1 MSDEKQCPFCA
12 ETIKAAAIKCRFC
25 GSSLT
30 DEAHDNQFKEDK
42 GVRVA
47 TCPNCL
53 VAMMSTQKRGMSSL
67 GGFIGVIFVVI
78 GFVLMVF
85 GEHLVGL
92 VLITLGIVMIFVS
105 GKKTVMVCPS
115 CGKEGARLA

>member
-42 GVRVA
+42 RVRVA

-53 VAMMSTQKRGMSSL
+53 VAMISTQKKTASL
-67 GGFIGVIFVVI
+67 GGFIGVIFVLI
-78 GFVLMVF
+78 GFVSLLTQI
-85 GEHLVGL
+85 LVGL

-115 CGKEGARLA
+115 CGKEGARLT

>member
-30 DEAHDNQFKEDK
+30 DEAEHDDDL
-42 GVRVA
+42 RVA
-47 TCPNCL
+47 SCPDCT
-53 VAMMSTQKRGMSSL
+53 VALISTQKKTASF
-67 GGFIGVIFVVI
+67 GGFIGVIFVLI
-78 GFVLMVF
+78 
-85 GEHLVGL
+85 GL
-92 VLITLGIVMIFVS
+92 VAMLESIAAAVVFMILGIVMIFVN

-115 CGKEGARLA
+115 CGKEGARLT